1 MSKKSGSRKKGKAE
15 SKPKPKRSKIPF
27 IIAGVVL
34 LIVVISVGAFFLTQ
48 KSTTSVET
56 TSQSSKPIILYVNQG
71 NALVDTSN
79 YTTLLNFAKANG
91 FNTIFFQVYRSGS
104 LIFSQS
110 NLTYFV
116 DTAHLEKLKIFFSLY
131 FTANGQTIPTSIYT
145 LDEDGINLD
154 MSTLSDSAQSNLLA
168 TLQANYRQ
176 GQTSVT
182 ATNFTTTL
190 KPDLLVLET
199 YQVQNSSKDAYIHS
213 GIIASVEPL
222 SMSSKK
228 AYESQFQYDLSNSDG
243 VMVFDYYGLLK
254 TGY

>member
-1 MSKKSGSRKKGKAE
+1 MSMKAGSNNRGKAV
-15 SKPKPKRSKIPF
+15 KPRSSRMPIL
-27 IIAGVVL
+27 IGVVVL
-34 LIVVISVGAFFLTQ
+34 LILVISSSAFFLTQ
-48 KSTTSVET
+48 KHTTSTAVT
-56 TSQSSKPIILYVNQG
+56 TTQSSKPIILYVNQG

-79 YTTLLNFAKANG
+79 YTALLNFAKTNG

-104 LIFSQS
+104 LLFTES

-116 DTAHLEKLKIFFSLY
+116 DTAHIENLKIFFALY
-131 FTANGQTIPTSIYT
+131 FTATNQPIPTSIYN
-145 LDEDGINLD
+145 LGEDGINLD
-154 MSTLSDSAQSNLLA
+154 MSTLSGVAQSNLLT
-168 TLQANYRQ
+168 TLQQNYKE
-176 GQTSVT
+176 GKTSVT

-190 KPDLLVLET
+190 KPGLLILET
-199 YQVQNSSKDAYIHS
+199 YQVQNSSKDSYIHS

-228 AYESQFQYDLSNSDG
+228 VYQSQYQYDLSSSDG